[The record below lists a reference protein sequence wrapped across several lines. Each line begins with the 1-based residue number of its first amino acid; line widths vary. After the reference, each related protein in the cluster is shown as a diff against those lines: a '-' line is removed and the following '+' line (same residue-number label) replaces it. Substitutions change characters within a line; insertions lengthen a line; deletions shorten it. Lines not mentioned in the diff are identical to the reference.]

1 MKLQQLKYACEVAR
15 RDLNVSAAAEALFT
29 SQPGLSRQIK
39 SLEAELG
46 LGTVQTA
53 TIVEELPDEEC
64 LLCNG
69 TGVAEPLIR
78 PPPVS
83 PEQ

>member
-1 MKLQQLKYACEVAR
+1 MKTACPR
-15 RDLNVSAAAEALFT
+15 CMGQGFITPCKLRFDDALF
-29 SQPGLSRQIK
+29 
-39 SLEAELG
+39 
-46 LGTVQTA
+46 GTVQTA